1 MNKPIAI
8 NLSTNEVLSAFLFDL
23 FTPVQED
30 IKEKIYK
37 SKLNYLYFLNKF
49 LCDQQT
55 AN

>member
-8 NLSTNEVLSAFLFDL
+8 NLSTNEVLSVFLFNL
-23 FTPVQED
+23 LTPVQED
-30 IKEKIYK
+30 RKENIYK
-37 SKLNYLYFLNKF
+37 SKLKYLYFLNKI